1 MVGANEARRINR
13 LRLSFHI
20 AVTKSL
26 EGGAL
31 QTHCLEG
38 IKIFNDSLPH
48 RPSDWIGPSPGDSTC
63 VLSAEALM
71 HLDHVERGAGD
82 EKPTARRLL
91 QALTLLSFLA
101 QKSRNNH
108 EALLVIVRL
117 HLLLGTGSLALQT
130 YCRLAIKHVQN
141 DTLAY
146 NMFTRISSSLPWAV
160 RNAPV
165 GDQDDRDDLDPTSCL
180 ERALRLYEKS
190 KTQILR
196 TTRTAVEEGAYHQI
210 FGFSEFAKKL
220 DSSVCKFM
228 FEVELQRIRRHRRS
242 NRSTSKSSSVT
253 SINQGKPMREL

>member
-1 MVGANEARRINR
+1 MNEARRINR
-13 LRLSFHI
+13 LRLTFHI

-26 EGGAL
+26 EGSAL
-31 QTHCLEG
+31 QSHCLEG
-38 IKIFNDSLPH
+38 IKIFKDSLPH

-63 VLSAEALM
+63 MLSAMALIR
-71 HLDHVERGAGD
+71 LDHLERGAGD

-91 QALTLLSFLA
+91 QALALLSYLA
-101 QKSRNNH
+101 QKSRTNH

-160 RNAPV
+160 RNAPLD
-165 GDQDDRDDLDPTSCL
+165 DQDDTDDLDPTSCL
-180 ERALRLYEKS
+180 QRALKLYGKA
-190 KTQILR
+190 KTQVPRAI
-196 TTRTAVEEGAYHQI
+196 RTAVEEGAYHQI
-210 FGFSEFAKKL
+210 FGFSEFATKL
-220 DSSVCKFM
+220 DSSICKFM

-242 NRSTSKSSSVT
+242 DRPTSRSSPFT
-253 SINQGKPMREL
+253 SINQGKPGRGV